1 MRNMNAHR
9 AQRRIEELAQEL
21 KSALGHEFTEVA
33 GRGAIRIRL
42 PDGASRIAFV
52 TDSER
57 DELQRYMREGAPQIQ
72 VAGVGLMTLRDGDW
86 VGTAPNGCSVRAID
100 FGGQSEETAG
110 RICTAASSVFARVPA
125 AKKHAAGTLAL
136 DAKVWNEGH
145 SVSRKE
151 LFEALELAA
160 ITLHPPFSVVWFD
173 AGDLFAGHQV
183 QVPLDGNGDLGEAH
197 I

>member
-1 MRNMNAHR
+1 MDSHQ

-57 DELQRYMREGAPQIQ
+57 DALERYLREGAPKMH
-72 VAGVGLMTLRDGDW
+72 VAGVGLMTLHDGDW
-86 VGTAPNGCSVRAID
+86 VGAAPNGCSVRAID
-100 FGGQSEETAG
+100 FGDQGEDTAG
-110 RICTAASSVFARVPA
+110 RISTAANSVFARVPA
-125 AKKHAAGTLAL
+125 AKAHAAETLAPN
-136 DAKVWNEGH
+136 AKVWNEGR

-151 LFEALELAA
+151 LLAALELAA
-160 ITLHPPFSVVWFD
+160 ITLHPPFSVIWFD
-173 AGDLFAGHQV
+173 AGDLFAGHRV
-183 QVPLDGNGDLGEAH
+183 QVRVDRDGELGEAH
-197 I
+197 V